1 MKNKFLLFLALF
13 LSISLLTTGCGKT
26 VSEKAAEKSLE
37 NSFGQDADV
46 DIDDDTVTVETD
58 AGTWQAGEDVS
69 LPNNWPDDIYVADGQ
84 ITSATANDNGFGLT
98 IMSDQSVSNIKTKYQ
113 QELADAGW
121 NINMTMDM
129 GEGAILG
136 ADKEDRTLSI
146 SIGNDDDEQ
155 TTIVIVEGR

>member
-1 MKNKFLLFLALF
+1 
-13 LSISLLTTGCGKT
+13 
-26 VSEKAAEKSLE
+26 
-37 NSFGQDADV
+37 
-46 DIDDDTVTVETD
+46 
-58 AGTWQAGEDVS
+58 
-69 LPNNWPDDIYVADGQ
+69 
-84 ITSATANDNGFGLT
+84 
-98 IMSDQSVSNIKTKYQ
+98 MSDQSVSNIKTKYQ